1 MKKKFG
7 LFVIISLIPVVV
19 LSCALLGSLDD
30 PLAFTKNAID
40 AAAPIINST
49 GTNSWKTILT

>member
-30 PLAFTKNAID
+30 PLAFTKDKRAITYF
-40 AAAPIINST
+40 NYYYRL
-49 GTNSWKTILT
+49 NN

>member
-40 AAAPIINST
+40 AAAPRSLLKMRKSII
-49 GTNSWKTILT
+49 

>member
-40 AAAPIINST
+40 AAAPTVEASKPIENEEE
-49 GTNSWKTILT
+49 